1 MSIEAI
7 AGAAAPVPPQVIQA
21 GYGAGLGDVA
31 GFQNALSTAQPA
43 QSAQAVTGVNGGD
56 AITPALRG
64 MFNALEKVNGEAKQ
78 VADYAANAQASGNDM
93 SPGEVI
99 QLTMRCHEFMFH
111 CQLSSSVANRTSD
124 GLQQLFRQQS

>member
-7 AGAAAPVPPQVIQA
+7 VAGAALPAPATLQA
-21 GYGAGLGDVA
+21 GYGAGLSELGAADVEGFRAALASA
-31 GFQNALSTAQPA
+31 GAPVGPEPLPAGIQSVLSQ
-43 QSAQAVTGVNGGD
+43 
-56 AITPALRG
+56 
-64 MFNALEKVNGEAKQ
+64 LERVNGEASS
-78 VADYAANAQASGNDM
+78 VATYAKEVTADGNALT
-93 SPGEVI
+93 PGEVI

>member
-7 AGAAAPVPPQVIQA
+7 AGSVAPAPPQVLQA
-21 GYGAGLGDVA
+21 GYGAGLGDVT
-31 GFQNALSTAQPA
+31 GFQSALSVAKPAQPPA
-43 QSAQAVTGVNGGD
+43 ATDGAD

-78 VADYAANAQASGNDM
+78 VAEFATKAQASGNDM
-93 SPGEVI
+93 TPGEVI

>member
-7 AGAAAPVPPQVIQA
+7 AGAVAPVPPQTVRA
-21 GYGAGLGDVA
+21 GYGAGVSDVM
-31 GFQNALSTAQPA
+31 GFQNALAGAKPAQPPVA
-43 QSAQAVTGVNGGD
+43 ADSAD

-64 MFNALEKVNGEAKQ
+64 MFNALERVNGEAKQ
-78 VADYAANAQASGNDM
+78 VAEFATKAQASGNDM

>member
-7 AGAAAPVPPQVIQA
+7 ASAAVPMPVETVQA
-21 GYGAGLGDVA
+21 GYGAGLGGDVT
-31 GFQNALSTAQPA
+31 GFQNAMALAKPAQPPA
-43 QSAQAVTGVNGGD
+43 GVDGAD

-64 MFNALEKVNGEAKQ
+64 MFNSLEKVNGEAKQ
-78 VADYAANAQASGNDM
+78 VAEYAAKAQASGSDM